1 VQAGQT
7 LRQLSLRANRLTE
20 PDLADLSKLKHSLEL
35 LNLKKNPLGA
45 VFLKMLSQTFPETR
59 LSR

>member
-1 VQAGQT
+1 
-7 LRQLSLRANRLTE
+7 LRANRLTE